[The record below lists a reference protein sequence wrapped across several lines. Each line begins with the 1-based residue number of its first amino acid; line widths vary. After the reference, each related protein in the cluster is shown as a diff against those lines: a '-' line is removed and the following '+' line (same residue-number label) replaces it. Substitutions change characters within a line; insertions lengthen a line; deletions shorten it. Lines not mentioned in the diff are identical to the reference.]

1 MGSPPPQ
8 TINYYYYY
16 FYYYYYH
23 HHGLSASAATNT
35 LLTHPIIKEFEGADW
50 GIRKPR
56 SNQLRLLSLA
66 AGAMIAQFLAEG
78 PI

>member
-1 MGSPPPQ
+1 MARGGVRL
-8 TINYYYYY
+8 
-16 FYYYYYH
+16 FRFDGWDRH
-23 HHGLSASAATNT
+23 HHGLSASAAADT

-56 SNQLRLLSLA
+56 SNQLRLLSFA
-66 AGAMIAQFLAEG
+66 AGAMIAQSLAEG

>member
-1 MGSPPPQ
+1 MGSPPPLLLLLLLSP
-8 TINYYYYY
+8 
-16 FYYYYYH
+16 
-23 HHGLSASAATNT
+23 HGLSASAAANT

-56 SNQLRLLSLA
+56 SNQLRLLSFV